1 MRSVRSAVSL
11 HSFRSRG
18 SSDSKRSNGSRTVK
32 SRHTQFDAGSTS
44 SAAAIQPAIA
54 LDTYSSNA
62 VETDVFSETDAQE
75 GSDVTKSPQNRII
88 VENARDDQS
97 DYV

>member
-1 MRSVRSAVSL
+1 MRSVRSAISL
-11 HSFRSRG
+11 HSLRSRG

-32 SRHTQFDAGSTS
+32 SRHTQLDAVSTS
-44 SAAAIQPAIA
+44 SAAAIQPAIS
-54 LDTYSSNA
+54 LGTYASNA

-75 GSDVTKSPQNRII
+75 RRDVTHLPMNRIT
-88 VENARDDQS
+88 VENARDSQN